1 MRLVAVDGP
10 SGSGKSTY
18 AARLVRRLRAEG
30 LGAAVVPTDH
40 FATWTDP
47 VSWWPRLVADV
58 LEPLRH
64 GRAAR
69 YQRVD
74 WSGGLPHPGEWVD
87 VPVPDVLVVE
97 GVSAAR
103 RSIAPRLDEA
113 VWVEVPDPAERLRRA
128 VARDGEPS
136 RAHLLRWQAFE
147 RGWFAVDGT
156 KSRADRVIIVD

>member
-18 AARLVRRLRAEG
+18 AARLAEE

-40 FATWTDP
+40 FATWDDP
-47 VSWWPRLVADV
+47 VSWWPRLLADV
-58 LEPLRH
+58 LEPLWH
-64 GRAAR
+64 GREAR
-69 YQRVD
+69 YRRMD
-74 WSGGLPHPGEWVD
+74 WTGGRPSPGERVV

-103 RSIAPRLDEA
+103 RSIAHRLDEA
-113 VWVEVPDPAERLRRA
+113 IWVEVEDPDERLRRA
-128 VARDGEPS
+128 VARDGEAS
-136 RAHLLRWQAFE
+136 REHLRRWQAFE

-156 KSRADRVIIVD
+156 KARADRIVTLD

>member
-18 AARLVRRLRAEG
+18 AASLAQES
-30 LGAAVVPTDH
+30 GAAVVPTDH

-47 VSWWPRLVADV
+47 VSWWPRLLADV
-58 LEPLRH
+58 LEPLWH

-69 YQRVD
+69 YRRVD
-74 WSGGLPHPGEWVD
+74 WTGGLPKPGPWVT
-87 VPVPDVLVVE
+87 VPASNVLIIE

-113 VWVEVPDPAERLRRA
+113 IWVELPDPEERLRRA
-128 VARDGEPS
+128 VARDGEAS
-136 RAHLLRWQAFE
+136 RKHLERWQAFE

-156 KSRADRVIIVD
+156 KARADRIVTIT